1 MRRVLIG
8 TIIAIFGIAA
18 ALGVP
23 YPVAAKPR
31 REHHAQCARTVKSK
45 AKQAERR
52 TKCKKLKK
60 ITHDRKVVARH
71 SVSPAVSAEAAVEP
85 TPSSTPSTTSAP
97 LESEDATGDE
107 DATSETELVEE
118 HEPSEEER
126 TQEKPRQTPA
136 EAVAQELL
144 GVLALP
150 EGAVEVGPVPALNRA
165 PRKPGCTP
173 LLDLDRFW
181 RVPGKPRAVV
191 VWIEA
196 HAPAGAQGGGSGKS
210 RGPDGVKKW
219 IGGFTFTVKEPA
231 MIQSEDLVFEA
242 IAEGGGAALRAD
254 AQVVSQPARCVTA
267 AG

>member
-1 MRRVLIG
+1 MRRVLIA
-8 TIIAIFGIAA
+8 TIIAILGIAA

-31 REHHAQCARTVKSK
+31 REHHAHCARTVKSK

-52 TKCKKLKK
+52 AKCKKLKK
-60 ITHDRKVVARH
+60 ITHGRKVVAQQ

-97 LESEDATGDE
+97 LESEEVTGDE

-118 HEPSEEER
+118 HEPAEEKPSE
-126 TQEKPRQTPA
+126 EKPRQTPA

-144 GVLALP
+144 EVLPLP
-150 EGAVEVGPVPALNRA
+150 EGAVEIGPVPALNRA
-165 PRKPGCTP
+165 PRKPGCAP
-173 LLDLDRFW
+173 LMDLERFW
-181 RVPGKPRAVV
+181 RVPGKPRAVA
-191 VWIEA
+191 VWIET
-196 HAPAGAQGGGSGKS
+196 HAPAGAQGGASGKS
-210 RGPDGVKKW
+210 HGPDGVKKW
-219 IGGFTFTVKEPA
+219 IGGFSFTVKEPT

-267 AG
+267 GG